1 MPLLHRKQTTNH
13 IAKDLKRRHSS
24 SIITTLLATFLI
36 TIAMSSSSQATLR
49 PLRFYVVQPGDTASS
64 ILRALNFRPL
74 YGSNGS
80 IENLFS
86 CDLNKHLAQTL
97 NPGDRIFINFTYD
110 ARFKN
115 LVRVKKNGEI
125 IINKEWMMAQTQ
137 KGMFKKLGPKLNA
150 THSPNFDHICEPKPL
165 DVAPQ
170 EKTTIESTP
179 ALTPALTPTS
189 TSTSTTEQ
197 AFSPVQIPL
206 ALPQTATQKEEIFH
220 ESEIGFVTTG
230 GYIRHDLDTIFGGNA
245 TLVSPLLPGINIHWR
260 EKLSENWS
268 TEMQFEYQ
276 NTKIQAPPNTEVI
289 GISPHTKFGLNGLK
303 TFAGNS
309 FFCFI

>member
-80 IENLFS
+80 IENLFL

-110 ARFKN
+110 ARFKKPGARKKERRN
-115 LVRVKKNGEI
+115 HYQQRVDDGSNSKRNV
-125 IINKEWMMAQTQ
+125 Q
-137 KGMFKKLGPKLNA
+137 KTWPQVKCNTLPK
-150 THSPNFDHICEPKPL
+150 F
-165 DVAPQ
+165 
-170 EKTTIESTP
+170 
-179 ALTPALTPTS
+179 
-189 TSTSTTEQ
+189 
-197 AFSPVQIPL
+197 
-206 ALPQTATQKEEIFH
+206 
-220 ESEIGFVTTG
+220 
-230 GYIRHDLDTIFGGNA
+230 
-245 TLVSPLLPGINIHWR
+245 
-260 EKLSENWS
+260 
-268 TEMQFEYQ
+268 
-276 NTKIQAPPNTEVI
+276 
-289 GISPHTKFGLNGLK
+289 
-303 TFAGNS
+303 
-309 FFCFI
+309 

>member
-1 MPLLHRKQTTNH
+1 
-13 IAKDLKRRHSS
+13 
-24 SIITTLLATFLI
+24 
-36 TIAMSSSSQATLR
+36 
-49 PLRFYVVQPGDTASS
+49 
-64 ILRALNFRPL
+64 
-74 YGSNGS
+74 
-80 IENLFS
+80 
-86 CDLNKHLAQTL
+86 
-97 NPGDRIFINFTYD
+97 
-110 ARFKN
+110 
-115 LVRVKKNGEI
+115 
-125 IINKEWMMAQTQ
+125 
-137 KGMFKKLGPKLNA
+137 MFKKLGPKLNA

-179 ALTPALTPTS
+179 ALTPALTSTS

-309 FFCFI
+309 KSDNESTWKAGFGIHYGTEPMATKISNGLARENAPQVTRILSSVENDLPMSLQKRLVLRTQTSLWYTTAAQQSSYKILSGYGYEVNTKLVRHIVYDIHGTMGASYSHSIYSSSLGQHTNTNISYFFGLVVTPRQKTP